1 MNNMIVKLGVR
12 LFLFCLI
19 AAIALAITNEV
30 TKGPIAEQALKSK
43 MAALN
48 TVMPGCTYEEADIGE
63 LEEGSELDE
72 LFIAKDKD
80 GNIVGYAITASP
92 NGYGGEIP
100 ITFGISAEGHITQ
113 VYVGSL
119 QETAGLGTKVGEAD
133 FKDQFIGIAADDA
146 TLREDVDTISGASI
160 SSGAFLRAAEDALA
174 YSKNV
179 LGITPAVGDKDAIL
193 AAYNAANGGEGETE
207 EVPVTTHTASVKGFD
222 AFDVNVDV
230 DGNGKIVAVS
240 VPAHKE
246 TEGFG
251 ADLIADK
258 AVFDALVGQDI
269 ATAKIDVRTGATLTS
284 NAINEALSKVAAE
297 VSGGGAGKTYDVTGF
312 APFKVAIE
320 LDDSGKIVSVTVPE
334 HGETPGFGADLI
346 ADTAVFDALAG
357 QDIAAAQIDVK
368 SGATLTSNAI
378 NDALA
383 QAAKDFAGGGDAA
396 VTVPGDPY
404 TVKGMNK
411 FTIYIELDGDKIS
424 SISVPQ
430 HEETPGL
437 GAALLTEEALAP
449 LVGKSISEA
458 KVDTVSGSTLTS
470 NALNAALGMAAAAN
484 GFEHETEEAPKADT
498 SVKASFSS
506 GSAKTEETK
515 TETADKAGKVTS
527 VDVTGFQAFTVEIG
541 LDEAGKITSVVIP
554 KHDETPGF
562 GADLIADTAVFE
574 ALIGQDIATA
584 QIDVRSGATL
594 TSNAINEALAK
605 AASEN
610 GFAAE
615 KTEEAPKA
623 EASVSASFSS
633 GSAKT
638 EETKPEPAEQ
648 AGNVTRVDVTGF
660 ADFTVEIGLD
670 EAGKITSVAIPQ
682 HGETPGFGADLIAD
696 TAVFEALVGQDI
708 ATAQIDVRSGAT
720 LTSNA
725 INEAL
730 KKAAAENGFAAEK
743 TEEAPKAEASV
754 KASFSS
760 GSTKTEETKTETADK
775 AGKVTSVEVTGF
787 QAFTVEIGLDEA
799 GKITSVVIP
808 QHGETP
814 GFGADLIADTA
825 VFEALVGQDIATA
838 QIDVKS
844 GATLTSNA
852 INEALAKAAAEN
864 GFAAEKTEEAPK
876 AAASVKA
883 SFSSGSTKTE
893 ETKTETADKA
903 GKVTSVEVTG
913 FQAFTVEIGLD
924 EAGKITSVVIPQHG
938 ETPGFGADLIAD
950 TAVFEALV
958 GQDIATAQIDVK
970 SGATLT
976 SNAINEALAKAAAEN
991 GFAAAD
997 DAAATASEAQ
1007 NSVPAEK
1014 TVHEEVTGFQ
1024 AFTVDITVDGEGK
1037 ILRVEI
1043 PKHEETPG
1051 FGADL
1056 IEDKAVFEALIGQ
1069 ELANAQIDV
1078 KSGATLT
1085 SNAINDALKHA
1096 AEEVGK

>member
-357 QDIAAAQIDVK
+357 QDIATAQIDVK

-430 HEETPGL
+430 HAETPEL

-470 NALNAALGMAAAAN
+470 NALNAALAMAAAAN
-484 GFEHETEEAPKADT
+484 GFET
-498 SVKASFSS
+498 V
-506 GSAKTEETK
+506 KTEE
-515 TETADKAGKVTS
+515 VP
-527 VDVTGFQAFTVEIG
+527 
-541 LDEAGKITSVVIP
+541 EA
-554 KHDETPGF
+554 
-562 GADLIADTAVFE
+562 
-574 ALIGQDIATA
+574 
-584 QIDVRSGATL
+584 
-594 TSNAINEALAK
+594 
-605 AASEN
+605 AASS
-610 GFAAE
+610 AA
-615 KTEEAPKA
+615 
-623 EASVSASFSS
+623 VST
-633 GSAKT
+633 KT
-638 EETKPEPAEQ
+638 EETKPNSDE

-670 EAGKITSVAIPQ
+670 EAGKITSVVIPQ

-696 TAVFEALVGQDI
+696 TAVFEALVGKDI

-743 TEEAPKAEASV
+743 TEEAPKAAASV
-754 KASFSS
+754 SASFSS
-760 GSTKTEETKTETADK
+760 GSAKTEETKPETAEQ
-775 AGKVTSVEVTGF
+775 AGKVTRVDVTGF
-787 QAFTVEIGLDEA
+787 ADFTVEIGLDEA

-825 VFEALVGQDIATA
+825 VFEALVGKDIATA
-838 QIDVKS
+838 QIDVRS

-852 INEALAKAAAEN
+852 INEALKKAAAEN
-864 GFAAEKTEEAPK
+864 GFVAAD
-876 AAASVKA
+876 
-883 SFSSGSTKTE
+883 
-893 ETKTETADKA
+893 ETTATAD
-903 GKVTSVEVTG
+903 
-913 FQAFTVEIGLD
+913 
-924 EAGKITSVVIPQHG
+924 EAT
-938 ETPGFGADLIAD
+938 
-950 TAVFEALV
+950 
-958 GQDIATAQIDVK
+958 
-970 SGATLT
+970 
-976 SNAINEALAKAAAEN
+976 
-991 GFAAAD
+991 
-997 DAAATASEAQ
+997 ATASEAQ
-1007 NSVPAEK
+1007 NTVPAEK